1 MKTNLFSR
9 ITLAGLLLSAA
20 VASNA
25 AMAQG
30 TDRPV
35 EKPAVHH
42 VAQHRHAHHSLHKT
56 AHKAKHHKK
65 VHHKHH
71 KAQSHQ

>member
-30 TDRPV
+30 ADRPV
-35 EKPAVHH
+35 AQPVVHH
-42 VAQHRHAHHSLHKT
+42 VTAHRHALHKT
-56 AHKAKHHKK
+56 AHHVKHHKK
-65 VHHKHH
+65 HHRHHPKHR
-71 KAQSHQ
+71 